1 MGYVRSYPQ
10 DLAKL
15 REELA
20 SISTPVLGIWGE
32 KDPLVPPIN
41 AELLLQKLKK
51 SRAIYLDAG
60 HFVWEQQPEAYA
72 TTVLDWVKGGYAA
85 S

>member
-1 MGYVRSYPQ
+1 MAYVRWYPR
-10 DLAKL
+10 DLVKL
-15 REELA
+15 GEGLP

-41 AELLLQKLKK
+41 ANLLLQKLQK

-72 TTVLDWVKGGYAA
+72 AAVLDWVKGGYAA

>member
-1 MGYVRSYPQ
+1 MVSPRSCEARRGTSI
-10 DLAKL
+10 DL
-15 REELA
+15 
-20 SISTPVLGIWGE
+20 TPVLGIWGE
-32 KDPLVPPIN
+32 NDPLVLPIN
-41 AELLLQKLKK
+41 ANLLLQKLQK

-72 TTVLDWVKGGYAA
+72 AAVLDWVKGGYTA